1 MIKTSYKYK
10 QKILI
15 IKNKKTQ
22 EIKVNNNS
30 DNFMETDV
38 MEEPTGVL
46 ASPYD
51 LEKETKVKNVRTKI
65 IDGVLHA
72 HIDDEREIK

>member
-1 MIKTSYKYK
+1 MIKTSDKYK

-22 EIKVNNNS
+22 EIKMNNNS

-38 MEEPTGVL
+38 IEEPMGVS
-46 ASPYD
+46 ASPYIQ
-51 LEKETKVKNVRTKI
+51 EKEIKI
-65 IDGVLHA
+65 KGI
-72 HIDDEREIK
+72 IK